1 MKMTCVC
8 TDEVVSIVLIPSTG
22 KVIFNTTTTTVLDN
36 GTEVGSESNSTT
48 VDLPD
53 ALLAE
58 VMALNVTKDLRM

>member
-8 TDEVVSIVLIPSTG
+8 TEEVASIVLIPSTG
-22 KVIFNTTTTTVLDN
+22 EMVFTTTTTTVLDN